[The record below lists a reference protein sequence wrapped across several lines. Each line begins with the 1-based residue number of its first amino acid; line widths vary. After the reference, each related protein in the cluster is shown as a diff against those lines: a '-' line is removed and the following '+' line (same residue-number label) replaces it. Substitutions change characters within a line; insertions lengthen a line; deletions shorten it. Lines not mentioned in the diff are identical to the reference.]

1 MRATC
6 LVVRAAAPTADLSGL
21 SPPSLES
28 HVTACLSCQAEM
40 ARYGKLRRQLAALA
54 DVVETAPA
62 PLVPGVEEAI
72 ASGQTPIKSGGSA
85 LPPRPGGCCGR
96 CGCSCRCW
104 CGCGGDPAPSRG
116 LSV

>member
-6 LVVRAAAPTADLSGL
+6 LVVRSAAPTADLSGL
-21 SPPSLES
+21 SPRLES

-62 PLVPGVEEAI
+62 PLVPGVEQAI
-72 ASGQTPIKSGGSA
+72 VSGQ
-85 LPPRPGGCCGR
+85 LPSNPVVPHSRPARVAAAAGAVAAAAVGAVAVAMWR
-96 CGCSCRCW
+96 HSK
-104 CGCGGDPAPSRG
+104 A
-116 LSV
+116 VV